1 MGPVSSFVDFNPLGF
16 LQKLVCMIKK
26 YSTQT
31 FPKPGSVFA
40 TTTKMRRIGQKVSKE
55 EEELKKEGQN
65 KLEKG
70 EWGTAEINNKREWYG
85 RKKK

>member
-26 YSTQT
+26 YSTQS

-40 TTTKMRRIGQKVSKE
+40 TTKKKLRRIGQKVSKE
-55 EEELKKEGQN
+55 EEEELKRN
-65 KLEKG
+65 FILRHLIYSFEKTFKG
-70 EWGTAEINNKREWYG
+70 LLIFEQ
-85 RKKK
+85 

>member
-55 EEELKKEGQN
+55 EEELKRS
-65 KLEKG
+65 LIFRHLIYSFEKTFKG
-70 EWGTAEINNKREWYG
+70 LLIFEQ
-85 RKKK
+85 

>member
-40 TTTKMRRIGQKVSKE
+40 TTKKMRRTGQKVSKE
-55 EEELKKEGQN
+55 EEEEELKRS
-65 KLEKG
+65 LIFRHLIYSFEKTFKG
-70 EWGTAEINNKREWYG
+70 LLIFEQ
-85 RKKK
+85 